1 MILFST
7 LSIGQ
12 VSDLQQQLVLAS
24 ELASDLLDT
33 KHSGNRLLDFN
44 AGKFQLI
51 LLDIPR
57 NFEVIYVKMDGSVI
71 EVELSFK
78 MLGLSFSFKT
88 NTGSVS

>member
-1 MILFST
+1 M
-7 LSIGQ
+7 
-12 VSDLQQQLVLAS
+12 LAS
-24 ELASDLLDT
+24 EVASDLLDT

-51 LLDIPR
+51 LLDIPK

-78 MLGLSFSFKT
+78 MLGLSLSLSFKT